1 VSAIRERRLELAG
14 YRSRALEVEGDGE
27 AAPMVLLHGY
37 SDSADCW
44 RRLLGLYARR
54 GRHAVALD
62 LPGFGAASP
71 LHDDEPVLEQLD
83 RFVAAAIEGLADEHG
98 RQVLVVGNSMGGCA
112 ALRAAEREN
121 APIAGVVPIAPAG
134 LTLAR
139 WVRIIEG
146 ERLLRLLLAS
156 PLPLPEVAVRE
167 VVGRL
172 YRTLAFARPRDV
184 DPAAVA
190 SFTRHLR
197 SRDAVSRTLAVAHRL
212 LAELNEPFHLE
223 RLAVPVLLVW
233 GDNDRLVFA
242 TGAERVLREV
252 ESSRIVVI
260 ENCGH
265 CPQVEATDR
274 LADLL
279 DAFDREIAT
288 SGEPAAAV

>member
-14 YRSRALEVEGDGE
+14 YKTRVLEVEGG
-27 AAPMVLLHGY
+27 AGAPTVLLHGY

-44 RRLLGLYARR
+44 RRLLALYARR
-54 GRHAVALD
+54 GRSAVAFD
-62 LPGFGAASP
+62 LPGFGTASP
-71 LHDDEPVLEQLD
+71 LLDDEPVLEQLD
-83 RFVAAAIEGLADEHG
+83 RFVTAAVDDLAGRHNRDAI
-98 RQVLVVGNSMGGCA
+98 VVGNSMGGCA
-112 ALRAAEREN
+112 ALRAAERAG

-156 PLPLPEVAVRE
+156 PMPLPEVAVRE

-172 YRTLAFARPRDV
+172 YRSLAFARPRDV
-184 DPAAVA
+184 DPASVA

-197 SRDAVSRTLAVAHRL
+197 SREAVSRTLAVAHRL
-212 LAELNEPFHLE
+212 LPELNSPFRLE
-223 RLAVPVLLVW
+223 RISCPVLLVW
-233 GDNDRLVFA
+233 GDGDRLVFA
-242 TGAERVLREV
+242 QGADRVLREV
-252 ESSRIVVI
+252 KGSRIVVI

-274 LADLL
+274 LADLIDGFSAEL
-279 DAFDREIAT
+279 ST
-288 SGEPAAAV
+288 PAAQAV